1 MVIKEYSPVVYNAF
15 LIGINELCYFVF
27 GKGTSENVTTSA

>member
-15 LIGINELCYFVF
+15 LIEINELCYFVF
-27 GKGTSENVTTSA
+27 GNITKS

>member
-15 LIGINELCYFVF
+15 LIGINELYYFVF
-27 GKGTSENVTTSA
+27 GNVTKS

>member
-15 LIGINELCYFVF
+15 LIGINELCSLLSKEIF
-27 GKGTSENVTTSA
+27 SDMI

>member
-15 LIGINELCYFVF
+15 LIGINHFCYFVF
-27 GKGTSENVTTSA
+27 GNITKS